1 MLVIHFS
8 LSPSQFG
15 LHSASMQQTKSY
27 ILSSASHVGLTF
39 CGKAQTDVSI
49 DLGHTVPRKTKMCL
63 TPIPVVTTSSLSFLG
78 GFLVDNS
85 ESINEVS
92 VKVDIFYRIN
102 H

>member
-49 DLGHTVPRKTKMCL
+49 DLGHTVA
-63 TPIPVVTTSSLSFLG
+63 
-78 GFLVDNS
+78 
-85 ESINEVS
+85 
-92 VKVDIFYRIN
+92 YRIVEVIIYYEPKPKDIQCEKPTFL
-102 H
+102 